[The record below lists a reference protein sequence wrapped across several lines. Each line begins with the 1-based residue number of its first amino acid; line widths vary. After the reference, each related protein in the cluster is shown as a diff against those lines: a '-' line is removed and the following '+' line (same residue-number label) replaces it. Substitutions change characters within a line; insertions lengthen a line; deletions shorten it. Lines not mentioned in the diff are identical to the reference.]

1 MPYRT
6 SRRNLEIFI
15 ERREKVHYGH
25 DKIME
30 LVVKIRKRSGQ

>member
-1 MPYRT
+1 MPYRI

-25 DKIME
+25 EKIME
-30 LVVKIRKRSGQ
+30 LVVKSRGRSGQ